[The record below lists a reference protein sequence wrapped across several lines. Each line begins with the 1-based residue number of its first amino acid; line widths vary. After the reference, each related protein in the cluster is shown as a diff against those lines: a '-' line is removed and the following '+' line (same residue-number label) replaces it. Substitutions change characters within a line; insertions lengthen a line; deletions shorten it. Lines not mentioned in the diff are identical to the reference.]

1 LHGRTPSAVRA
12 AIVPLVAAAALTAA
26 CGGRAEEPAAAS
38 TVPETKAPRAAAAE
52 AVETTTVRRGLF
64 QATVTASGS
73 VLAPRATELGPE
85 VGGRLIRVLVDIG
98 DTVPAGAPVFRIDP
112 VPYQLTLE
120 DAEAGLAL
128 ARAELEQA
136 EQEMERARR
145 LAEQQ
150 VVPQQHL
157 DTQVTRH
164 AVQRARVTQAE
175 ARVHRAEQDLERT
188 TVRAPYA
195 GFVVDRRLHEGAMVN
210 PASVVLTLQQA
221 GGYEATLAVPE
232 AARLPVRP
240 GDPARVLIEGI
251 PGAILSRVRAVNARI
266 DPHSRTYEVRV
277 PLEIAG
283 VPLKAG
289 AFVRAEIDPVP
300 LGDSLLVDREA
311 ILTRDGRN
319 YVFRRRGDRA
329 EQVAIELGATG
340 ARLAAVDR
348 GVEEGEQ
355 VVVGDVVERLAD
367 GAPIQVSGERPLPS
381 GSSVS
386 PPEGGVA
393 VTSSSDEGA
402 EPADASPAAV
412 APGAEG

>member
-1 LHGRTPSAVRA
+1 L
-12 AIVPLVAAAALTAA
+12 
-26 CGGRAEEPAAAS
+26 
-38 TVPETKAPRAAAAE
+38 
-52 AVETTTVRRGLF
+52 RRGLF

-73 VLAPRATELGPE
+73 VLAPRSTELGPE

-98 DTVPAGAPVFRIDP
+98 DTVPAGAAVFQIDP
-112 VPYQLTLE
+112 EPYQLTLE
-120 DAEAGLAL
+120 DARAGLAL

-145 LAEQQ
+145 LADQQ
-150 VVPQQHL
+150 VVPQQQL

-195 GFVVDRRLHEGAMVN
+195 GFVVDRRLHEGAMLN

-221 GGYEATLAVPE
+221 GGYEAMLAVPE
-232 AARLPVRP
+232 ASRLPVRP

-251 PGAILSRVRAVNARI
+251 PGAIPSRVRAVNARI
-266 DPHSRTYEVRV
+266 DPQSRTYEVRV
-277 PLEIAG
+277 PLEAAG

-289 AFVRAEIDPVP
+289 AFVRAEIDPRP

-329 EQVAIELGATG
+329 EQVAIEIGATG
-340 ARLAAVDR
+340 ARLAEID
-348 GVEEGEQ
+348 GGIEEGEQ

-367 GAPIQVSGERPLPS
+367 GAPIQVTGERPLPS

-386 PPEGGVA
+386 PPEGAG
-393 VTSSSDEGA
+393 GA
-402 EPADASPAAV
+402 MDASGESVAPAAI
-412 APGAEG
+412 AGAEG